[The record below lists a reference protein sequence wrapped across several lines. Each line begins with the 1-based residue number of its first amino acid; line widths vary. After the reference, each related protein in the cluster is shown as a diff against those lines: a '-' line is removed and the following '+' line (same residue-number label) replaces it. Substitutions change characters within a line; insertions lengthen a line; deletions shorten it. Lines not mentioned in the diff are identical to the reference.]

1 MALIGKV
8 GPVPTGFWQSEVMPQ
23 WGSDHAE
30 SDHRFPVAVADP
42 IPTYR
47 RGLAVT
53 LAEAGFAPHV
63 PDDLPSW
70 VSAGE
75 PSAVLLTLRA
85 AGDWDRLKRLNAL
98 RRNMVVVAL
107 LTDAAPAS
115 YAEALSGG
123 AKGVVAWDES
133 PETIVEVLSAAVE
146 GRALLPLDVARAL
159 ASKTTAVRRPS
170 AISSNEIDWLRILA
184 GGATIRELAESIGY
198 TERALHRLLRDLY
211 RRMGV
216 DNRTEAILKASR
228 CGLLE

>member
-1 MALIGKV
+1 
-8 GPVPTGFWQSEVMPQ
+8 MPQ
-23 WGSDHAE
+23 WGCDHEDSEA
-30 SDHRFPVAVADP
+30 RLPVAVADP
-42 IPTYR
+42 TPTYR
-47 RGLAVT
+47 RGLTVT

-75 PSAVLLTLRA
+75 LSAVLLTLRG
-85 AGDWDRLKRLNAL
+85 AGDWDSLKRLGAL
-98 RRNMVVVAL
+98 KQNIVLVAL
-107 LTDAAPAS
+107 LTDAAPAA

-133 PETIVEVLSAAVE
+133 PETIVQVLSAAVE
-146 GRALLPLDVARAL
+146 GRALLPLEVAKVL
-159 ASKTTAVRRPS
+159 ASKTTAVRRPQQ
-170 AISSNEIDWLRILA
+170 ISSNEIEWLRILA
-184 GGATIRELAESIGY
+184 GGATIRELAEHIGY

-216 DNRTEAILKASR
+216 GNRTEAILKASR